1 MKRNK
6 SFWYPRFNQGEKK
19 SSVVLSL
26 LKKGG
31 EKGRTTAYDQL
42 FLDARK
48 WKFPRDLASYF
59 VPRYLFS
66 LLSLSYQV
74 QFAVGNWN
82 VNSVPSWQLDL

>member
-48 WKFPRDLASYF
+48 
-59 VPRYLFS
+59 
-66 LLSLSYQV
+66 
-74 QFAVGNWN
+74 
-82 VNSVPSWQLDL
+82 